1 MFFISL
7 LSVVVAAGG
16 FVVLHFARTHRT
28 TELKVAGWVLVI
40 GGLTNVFAL
49 YYMAPH
55 FMMPPAGNG
64 FAVGGHMSM
73 GGEPNMMGHQCQR
86 KAMMRDMMGDKMPPT
101 GDKMPGDKMVLE
113 APPPPPP
120 VAPAEEEKAPAAK
133 HSMGKA
139 KP

>member
-1 MFFISL
+1 MFFITL
-7 LSVVVAAGG
+7 LSVVVVAGG

-49 YYMAPH
+49 YYMTPR
-55 FMMPPAGNG
+55 FMMAMPPVGNG
-64 FAVGGHMSM
+64 FSVGGQMRM
-73 GGEPNMMGHQCQR
+73 GGEMPDMMGHQCQR
-86 KAMMRDMMGDKMPPT
+86 KAMMHDMM

-120 VAPAEEEKAPAAK
+120 VAPVEEEKAPAAK
-133 HSMGKA
+133 HSMSKA